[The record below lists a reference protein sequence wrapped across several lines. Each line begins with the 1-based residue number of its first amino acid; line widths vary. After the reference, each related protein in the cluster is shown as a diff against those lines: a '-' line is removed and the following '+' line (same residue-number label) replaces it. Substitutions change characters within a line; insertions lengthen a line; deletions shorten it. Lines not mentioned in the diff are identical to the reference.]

1 MYSPSP
7 KYQPRWYNLY
17 EKKIEGNT
25 LFIHKIDIINNKE
38 ELVSSKKMN
47 SLGEFDNNG
56 VLAWWF

>member
-1 MYSPSP
+1 
-7 KYQPRWYNLY
+7 LY